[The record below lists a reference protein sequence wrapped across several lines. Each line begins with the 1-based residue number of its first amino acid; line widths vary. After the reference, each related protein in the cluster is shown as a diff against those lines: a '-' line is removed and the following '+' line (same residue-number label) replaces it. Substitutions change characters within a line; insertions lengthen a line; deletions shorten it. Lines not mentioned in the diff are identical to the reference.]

1 MKQGILFFSFLFM
14 SMLASAINPKVNYEL
29 AFSQAQAH
37 YVDVKITIQQN
48 DKESIDFKMPV
59 WAPGSYLVREFA
71 RNVEG
76 VAATNAKNESLFCEK
91 INKNTWRVKAGKNTE
106 VVFQY
111 RVYAFE
117 LTVRTSFIDD
127 AHAYLNGSSIFMY
140 AKGLKEAPIQLKITP
155 NTNWKKISC
164 SLDKSNTNPFE
175 LTAPNYDMLADAP
188 IEIGNQDIIAF
199 EVLGIP
205 HEVAMVGQGNYDSE
219 KIKKDFT
226 KIIEEAKS
234 IFGTHPCKNY
244 VFIVHNVNAGGG
256 GLEHLNSTTLQMQR
270 NAYAA
275 EATYNGFLSLVAHEY
290 FHLWNVKRL
299 RPIALGPFNY
309 DEENYT
315 RMLWVAEGFTAFY
328 DNWIVRRTKHLTAEK
343 YLEVIANEFTALA
356 NLPGAK
362 VQSLSESSFDAWIK
376 FYRRNENSGNNQ
388 VSYYDKGSVIA
399 LMLNLTII
407 KNSNGTQ
414 SIDDVMKY
422 MYAKCEDGKAA
433 GYTDEEFK
441 SALEKYAGQNLD
453 SFYAD
458 YIDGLKPIDFTAIA
472 ATAGLKITDL
482 NSGKNAIYLGINTSN
497 VSGKLMVTAISN
509 VSAAY
514 AAGLNVNDEIIAIDN
529 YRTDDITK
537 ATANKKPGEAIAL
550 LVARDGLIK
559 KVSFVLTKNANVKY
573 KLEKLTEQTPAQEI
587 IFKAWI
593 K

>member
-76 VAATNAKNESLFCEK
+76 VTASNSKNESLFCEK

-117 LTVRTSFIDD
+117 LSVRTSFIDD

-140 AKGLKEAPIQLKITP
+140 AEGLKEAPIQLKITP
-155 NTNWKKISC
+155 HTNWKKISC
-164 SLDKSNTNPFE
+164 SLTKSNTNPFE

-226 KIIEEAKS
+226 KIIEETKS

-275 EATYNGFLSLVAHEY
+275 EVTYNGFLSLVAHEY

-399 LMLNLTII
+399 LMLNLAII

-482 NSGKNAIYLGINTSN
+482 NAGKNEIYLGINTSN

-559 KVSFVLTKNANVKY
+559 KVSIVLTKNANVKY

>member
-1 MKQGILFFSFLFM
+1 MKRVSLFLSFLFI

-76 VAATNAKNESLFCEK
+76 VAATNSKSESLFCEK
-91 INKNTWRVKAGKNTE
+91 INKNTWRVKAGKNAE
-106 VVFQY
+106 VIFQY

-140 AKGLKEAPIQLKITP
+140 AEGLKEAPIQLKITP

-164 SLDKSNTNPFE
+164 SLAKSNANPFE
-175 LTAPNYDMLADAP
+175 LIAPNYDMLADAP

-205 HEVAMVGQGNYDSE
+205 HEVAMAGQGNYDSE

-376 FYRRNENSGNNQ
+376 YYRRNENSGNNQ

-399 LMLNLTII
+399 LMLNLAII

-458 YIDGLKPIDFTAIA
+458 YIDGLKPIDFTGIA

-482 NSGKNAIYLGINTSN
+482 NAGKNEIYLGINTSN

-529 YRTDDITK
+529 YRTDEILK
-537 ATANKKPGEAIAL
+537 ATVNKKPGEAITL

>member
-140 AKGLKEAPIQLKITP
+140 AEGLKEAPIQLKITP

-164 SLDKSNTNPFE
+164 SLAKSGTNPFE

-205 HEVAMVGQGNYDSE
+205 HEVAMVGQGNYDRE

-244 VFIVHNVNAGGG
+244 VFIIHNVNAGGG

-376 FYRRNENSGNNQ
+376 FYRRNENSANNQ
-388 VSYYDKGSVIA
+388 VSYYDKGSVVA
-399 LMLNLTII
+399 LMLNLAII

-422 MYAKCEDGKAA
+422 MYAKCEDGQAV

-441 SALEKYAGQNLD
+441 SALEKYTGQNLD
-453 SFYAD
+453 SFYVN
-458 YIDGLKPIDFTAIA
+458 YIDGLTPIDFTAIA

-482 NSGKNAIYLGINTSN
+482 NAVKNEIYLGINTSN
-497 VSGKLMVTAISN
+497 VSGKLVVTAISN

-514 AAGLNVNDEIIAIDN
+514 AAGLNVNDEIIAMDN
-529 YRTDDITK
+529 YRTDDLLK
-537 ATANKKPGEAIAL
+537 ATANKKPGESIEL

-573 KLEKLTEQTPAQEI
+573 KLEKLTEQTPAQET

>member
-1 MKQGILFFSFLFM
+1 MKRVSLLLSFLFM

-29 AFSQAQAH
+29 TFSQAQAH
-37 YVDVKITIQQN
+37 YVDVKLTIHQN

-76 VAATNAKNESLFCEK
+76 VSATNAKKESLFCEK
-91 INKNTWRVKAGKNTE
+91 INKNTWRVNAGKNTD

-140 AKGLKEAPIQLKITP
+140 AEGLKEAPIQLKITP
-155 NTNWKKISC
+155 DANWKKISC
-164 SLDKSNTNPFE
+164 SLAKSGANPFE

-188 IEIGNQDIIAF
+188 IEIGNQDIISF

-226 KIIEEAKS
+226 KIIEEEKS
-234 IFGTHPCKNY
+234 VFGTHPCKNY

-343 YLEVIANEFTALA
+343 YLEIIANEFTALA

-399 LMLNLTII
+399 LMLNLAII

-422 MYAKCEDGKAA
+422 MYAKCEDGKSA

-441 SALEKYAGQNLD
+441 SALEKYTGQNLD
-453 SFYAD
+453 SFYAN
-458 YIDGLKPIDFTAIA
+458 YIDGLTPIDFTAIA

-482 NSGKNAIYLGINTSN
+482 NAGKNEIYLGINTSN
-497 VSGKLMVTAISN
+497 VSGKLIVTAISN

-514 AAGLNVNDEIIAIDN
+514 AAGLNVNDEIIAVDN
-529 YRTDDITK
+529 YRTDDMIK
-537 ATANKKPGEAIAL
+537 STANKKPGDTIDL

-559 KVSFVLTKNANVKY
+559 KISFSLTKSNNVKF
-573 KLEKLTEQTPAQEI
+573 KLEKLTEQTPAQET
-587 IFKAWI
+587 IFNAWI

>member
-1 MKQGILFFSFLFM
+1 
-14 SMLASAINPKVNYEL
+14 
-29 AFSQAQAH
+29 
-37 YVDVKITIQQN
+37 
-48 DKESIDFKMPV
+48 
-59 WAPGSYLVREFA
+59 
-71 RNVEG
+71 
-76 VAATNAKNESLFCEK
+76 
-91 INKNTWRVKAGKNTE
+91 
-106 VVFQY
+106 
-111 RVYAFE
+111 
-117 LTVRTSFIDD
+117 
-127 AHAYLNGSSIFMY
+127 MY
-140 AKGLKEAPIQLKITP
+140 AEGLKEAPIQLKITP

-164 SLDKSNTNPFE
+164 SLAKSNANPFE

-399 LMLNLTII
+399 LMLNLAII

-414 SIDDVMKY
+414 SLDDVMKY
-422 MYAKCEDGKAA
+422 MYAKCEDGKAT

-458 YIDGLKPIDFTAIA
+458 YIDGLNPIDFTAIA

-482 NSGKNAIYLGINTSN
+482 NAGKNEIYLGINTSN

-559 KVSFVLTKNANVKY
+559 KVSIVLTKNANVKY